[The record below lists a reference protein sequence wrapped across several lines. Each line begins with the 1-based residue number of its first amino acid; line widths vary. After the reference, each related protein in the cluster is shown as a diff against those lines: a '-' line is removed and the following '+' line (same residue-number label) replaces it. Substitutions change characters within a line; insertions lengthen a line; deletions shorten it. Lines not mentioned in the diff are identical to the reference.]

1 MFTLIYTYYGGLKAV
16 VYVDV
21 LQVFIYL
28 AGAAAALIALLQ
40 LVPGGWAGVVAAAEP
55 AQKLRVFHL
64 AGGFSASQWI
74 LTGLLG
80 GAFLSMASH
89 GVDQLIVQR
98 MLAAPSL
105 REARKA
111 LVGSGVFIMAQFTLF
126 LIVGVGIYAY
136 FGGRAFATP
145 DEIFPTFITEGLPAG
160 ISGLVIAGIF
170 SVAMS
175 SEASAI
181 NSLASSATLDIYGPL
196 SGHGGDHVHML
207 RAGKAFTLLF
217 GIVLIVGGVLFQFAQ
232 QGTPVVVIA
241 LQIASFTYGGLLGGF
256 LLGLISKRANQTD
269 AIIAMAVAILA
280 MTMLWALQ
288 QFGAMPKLV
297 DGLWFS
303 QFGSVLTV
311 GVGTASDSLRGAR
324 ARATGT

>member
-1 MFTLIYTYYGGLKAV
+1 
-16 VYVDV
+16 
-21 LQVFIYL
+21 
-28 AGAAAALIALLQ
+28 
-40 LVPGGWAGVVAAAEP
+40 
-55 AQKLRVFHL
+55 
-64 AGGFSASQWI
+64 
-74 LTGLLG
+74 
-80 GAFLSMASH
+80 
-89 GVDQLIVQR
+89 
-98 MLAAPSL
+98 
-105 REARKA
+105 
-111 LVGSGVFIMAQFTLF
+111 MAQFTLF

-145 DEIFPTFITEGLPAG
+145 DEIFPAFITEGLPAG

-196 SGHGGDHVHML
+196 SHRGGDSAHML
-207 RAGKAFTLLF
+207 RAGKFFTLVF

-256 LLGLISKRANQTD
+256 LLGLISKRADQTD
-269 AIIAMAVAILA
+269 AIIAMAFAILA
-280 MTMLWALQ
+280 MTSVWALQ
-288 QFGAMPKLV
+288 QFGFVEKVV

-303 QFGSVLTV
+303 LFGSALTV
-311 GVGTASDSLRGAR
+311 IVGMASAAVRGSHA
-324 ARATGT
+324 AGAHA